1 MHAPLLI
8 QFWQNFKGRFLGS
21 TNAMWTKTTTIA
33 TTKTKF
39 HLTRLAKSNS
49 DLRLQCFGEM
59 WRMYVLLLIRTQ
71 PNLEVG
77 LARLYPNLNE
87 LKRKILPKIILDSA
101 LSDHNYF
108 WTLIFRIKIFYL
120 NFFQLT
126 FLWTKLF
133 SLITVFWSSIFL
145 YEKFFKVKTI

>member
-1 MHAPLLI
+1 
-8 QFWQNFKGRFLGS
+8 
-21 TNAMWTKTTTIA
+21 
-33 TTKTKF
+33 
-39 HLTRLAKSNS
+39 
-49 DLRLQCFGEM
+49 M

-108 WTLIFRIKIFYL
+108 WTLIFRIKLFSVNIFFNQTSFFDHNFLELHFFVWKIFQGKNHLGAKSWLDPYFVGQHFSSF
-120 NFFQLT
+120 NVYMTIFFFQIQ
-126 FLWTKLF
+126 FLF
-133 SLITVFWSSIFL
+133 SYYF
-145 YEKFFKVKTI
+145 